1 MSGSDYQNGIITAG
15 RAMLDDLHH
24 HKALAKRLRAQFD
37 EARRENERL
46 RYGIEFLRKT
56 ITDAADHTESNALA
70 ANFRNIAKE
79 LTDLLERGTE

>member
-1 MSGSDYQNGIITAG
+1 MSESDYRNGIINTG
-15 RAMLDDLHH
+15 RALLDDLSH
-24 HKALAKRLRAQFD
+24 HKALAKRFRVQLV

-70 ANFRNIAKE
+70 ANFRDIAKE
-79 LTDLLERGTE
+79 LTNLLEGQDS